1 VVDNLMCA
9 MMCTRSCTSS
19 GSG

>member
-1 VVDNLMCA
+1 MCA